1 MLTPPAVPS
10 PEDEAAEDPAGFR
23 ARPRQQRSKARVQK
37 ILDTAA
43 ELIVRHGRANVSALM
58 VAEAAELPVSSIYQ
72 YFANMDA
79 VAAALV
85 ERAIANVDAV
95 TLAVAETFAPSG
107 DPMQIVSDMVDAALG
122 RYEAEPGAI
131 TLILELSHT
140 RAYQETAARSDAQ
153 IAADLAEI
161 LSAALPQLDP
171 ATIRAHTCVAMVM
184 AGAMQLLVW
193 RTPEG
198 PQREAVI
205 REWKLTAGARLA
217 ALLAEAAQSSDAP
230 ANTRAG
236 AS

>member
-1 MLTPPAVPS
+1 MSTPFAAPS
-10 PEDEAAEDPAGFR
+10 PEDAVFR
-23 ARPRQQRSKARVQK
+23 ARPRQKRSKARVQK

-43 ELIVRHGRANVSALM
+43 ALIVRHGRVNVTALM
-58 VAEAAELPVSSIYQ
+58 VAEAAGLPVSSIYQ

-95 TLAVAETFAPSG
+95 TLAVAGTFAPSG
-107 DPMQIVSDMVDAALG
+107 DPMQIVSAMIDAALA

-140 RAYQETAARSDAQ
+140 QAYQETAARSDAR

-161 LSAALPQLDP
+161 LCAALPAVAP
-171 ATIRAHTCVAMVM
+171 AAIFAYTSVAKVT
-184 AGAMQLLVW
+184 AGALQLMVW

-217 ALLAEAAQSSDAP
+217 ALFAEAAQSSDDRSDA
-230 ANTRAG
+230 RAE